1 MKAIFI
7 SYYQAFNEEVVAV
20 LEKNNVRGY
29 TFWDEVKGQGGDKGE
44 PHLGTHA
51 WPTLNSAML
60 TFVQEEAVEGLLKD
74 LKALDESAPQQ
85 GMRAFVLDAR
95 QGW

>member
-7 SYYQAFNEEVVAV
+7 SFYQAFYEEVLAV
-20 LEKNNVRGY
+20 LEKNNIRGFTFWEEVRGR
-29 TFWDEVKGQGGDKGE
+29 GGEKGE

-60 TFVQEEAVEGLLKD
+60 TFVPEKAVEGLLKD
-74 LKALDESAPQQ
+74 LKALDEGAPKQ